1 MDTSAASRGTGGTHS
16 GGEPVVELVPAP
28 LGFFALFGRE
38 WGGVAENL
46 LACPSQGS
54 P

>member
-1 MDTSAASRGTGGTHS
+1 MHVGRSTWALQLSHGCWMDTSAASLGTGGTHS

-38 WGGVAENL
+38 
-46 LACPSQGS
+46 
-54 P
+54 